1 MRRAY
6 LHGGS
11 LRPAVSISGPGTGG
25 AGRQIR
31 DIRAAV
37 KRPVWLFSLDT
48 EEFPSVPMTTGGLK
62 ACFERYGRTSERTEI
77 EIVHFLQSAEVDPW
91 LRDQWDGLHLQR
103 ARQALLRGLSPVVG
117 FSIYTWNAA
126 QFLTTIRYIRQSC
139 PGVTIIVGGPHVQRA
154 EDYLYEDGIDVVV
167 LGEGELTFV
176 EWLDCAS
183 RVEWPTVQG
192 LAYLDSA
199 GELVK
204 TESRPRIK
212 ELDILPS
219 ALDAIELRDAQGRPK
234 YKACA
239 YETARGCPFKCAFCE
254 WGTGAIGT
262 KIYQHGIARIRDDF
276 ERLVEGGLEDIWL
289 CDSNYGALEEDL
301 DKAEILVDLRK
312 RTGRPFT
319 VGTSWSKSH
328 NSRVQQIVMMF
339 KEHGLLFHYN
349 LALQTLTP
357 LALKLSNRKNMRS
370 NRYEPIAKAMA
381 EQGVTIA
388 TELIWGLPGD
398 NLADF
403 ERNLDRLAAVFPNIN
418 IFGYTL
424 LPGTE
429 FSDRR
434 VEYAIET
441 IPVAGYG
448 KAKGEYVVGCHTFDR
463 DEGIEGYF
471 LISGHILLVRGY
483 VMPLTSRLL
492 ALQGQVPVSPLLRAV
507 LRELVQHFV
516 SDLPELDASDRMQI
530 YERRAEL
537 YLIMLARP
545 DEMFAVVRRAV
556 SAWLDLHTADAAL
569 RDWVEKTL
577 DLDEAFCPR
586 VGPSHQI
593 TRRFAFAADRVEH
606 HLGRMELP
614 PPSAFA
620 PAEVVVD
627 IEHPAHVGEVLKNPD
642 GGSWMRGQVTQTRS
656 ESTAVA
662 S

>member
-1 MRRAY
+1 
-6 LHGGS
+6 
-11 LRPAVSISGPGTGG
+11 
-25 AGRQIR
+25 
-31 DIRAAV
+31 V
-37 KRPVWLFSLDT
+37 KRPVWLLSLDT

-62 ACFERYGRTSERTEI
+62 ACFERYGRTKAATEI
-77 EIVHFLQSAEVDPW
+77 EIVHFLQSQEVDVW
-91 LRDQWDGLHLQR
+91 LREQWDRLHVQR
-103 ARQALLRGLSPVVG
+103 ARQALVRGLSPVVG
-117 FSIYTWNAA
+117 LSIYTWNAA
-126 QFLTTIRYIRQSC
+126 QFLTTIRHIRRSC
-139 PGVTIIVGGPHVQRA
+139 PGVTVIVGGPHVQRA

-176 EWLDCAS
+176 EWLDCE
-183 RVEWPTVQG
+183 RREQWRDVQG
-192 LAYLDSA
+192 LAFLDA
-199 GELVK
+199 DGALVQ
-204 TESRPRIK
+204 TEKRPRITD
-212 ELDILPS
+212 LDILPS
-219 ALDAIELRDAQGRPK
+219 ALDALELRDAQGRPR

-262 KIYQHGIARIRDDF
+262 KIHQHGVARIRSDF

-328 NSRVQQIVMMF
+328 NARVQQIVTLF

-429 FSDRR
+429 FFDRR

-471 LISGHILLVRGY
+471 LITGHILLVRGY

-492 ALQGQVPVSPLLRAV
+492 ALDGNVPVSPLLRAV
-507 LRELVQHFV
+507 LRALCAHFAR
-516 SDLPELDASDRMQI
+516 DMPGLDPGNRMEI

-537 YLIMLARP
+537 YLLMLARP
-545 DEMFAVVRRAV
+545 DELFAVVRRAV
-556 SAWLDLHTADAAL
+556 MAWLDQHAASGAL
-569 RDWVEKTL
+569 RDQAEKVL
-577 DLDEAFCPR
+577 ELDEAFCPR

-593 TRRFAFAADRVEH
+593 TRRFAFAADRVEY

-614 PPSAFA
+614 PAVAFA
-620 PAEVVVD
+620 PAQVVVD
-627 IEHPAHVGEVLKNPD
+627 IQHPAHVGEVLKNPD
-642 GGSWMRGQVTQTRS
+642 GGSWMRGQVKQTRA
-656 ESTAVA
+656 EAVA
-662 S
+662 VAV

>member
-1 MRRAY
+1 
-6 LHGGS
+6 
-11 LRPAVSISGPGTGG
+11 
-25 AGRQIR
+25 
-31 DIRAAV
+31 V

-62 ACFERYGRTSERTEI
+62 ACFERYGRTKDRTEI
-77 EIVHFLQSAEVDPW
+77 EIVHFLQSQEVDTW
-91 LRDQWDGLHLQR
+91 LRDQWAELHLPR
-103 ARQALLRGLSPVVG
+103 ARQAVLRGLSPVVG

-126 QFLTTIRYIRQSC
+126 QFLTTIRHIRQTC
-139 PGVTIIVGGPHVQRA
+139 PGITVVVGGPHVQRA
-154 EDYLYEDGIDVVV
+154 EDYLYEDCIDVVV
-167 LGEGELTFV
+167 LGEGELNFV
-176 EWLDCAS
+176 EWLDCEQRAG
-183 RVEWPTVQG
+183 WHAVQG
-192 LAYLDSA
+192 LAFLDETGA
-199 GELVK
+199 LVR
-204 TESRPRIK
+204 TEERPRIK
-212 ELDILPS
+212 DLDILPS

-262 KIYQHGIARIRDDF
+262 KIYQHGIPRIRSDF

-429 FSDRR
+429 FFARR
-434 VEYAIET
+434 EEYRIET

-448 KAKGEYVVGCHTFDR
+448 KAKGEYVIGCHSFDS

-471 LISGHILLVRGY
+471 LITAHILLVRGY

-492 ALQGQVPVSPLLRAV
+492 ALHGQIPVSPLLRVV
-507 LRELVQHFV
+507 LRELVAQFAT
-516 SDLPELDASDRMQI
+516 DLPGLDPSDRMQI

-537 YLIMLARP
+537 YLVMLARP
-545 DEMFAVVRRAV
+545 DEMFAAVHRAI
-556 SAWLDLHTADAAL
+556 ARWLDLHGADGVV
-569 RDWVEKTL
+569 RDWVQKTL
-577 DLDEAFCPR
+577 ELDEAFCPR

-593 TRRFAFAADRVEH
+593 SRRFGFAADRVEY

-620 PAEVVVD
+620 AAQVIVD
-627 IEHPAHVGEVLKNPD
+627 IQHPAHVGEVLKNPD
-642 GGSWMRGQVTQTRS
+642 GGSWMRGQVKATRQ
-656 ESTAVA
+656 AVA
-662 S
+662 AVAV